1 MDDKDKQIVSLL
13 TQNARLPVATLAKRA
28 GLARSTLQARL
39 DRLETTG
46 VIAGYTLR
54 LGAEARARRIRT
66 TVLLVI
72 DLRSQPAIVSR
83 LKAMPEVETVHTT
96 SGRFDLILG
105 LATATTDALDTLLD
119 RIGEIPGVRSTESL
133 IHLATK
139 IDRGL

>member
-83 LKAMPEVETVHTT
+83 LKAMQEVETVHTT